1 LAPALL
7 YDSHTNREGHEMVPA
22 KRDARITGW
31 LYLLFAAP
39 SGLCLIYAPNKIMV
53 PGDAAATAA
62 NVLAHEMLLRTSVV
76 TWLLGMAVWIVL
88 AFMLYRLFNGVSK
101 TLASLLV
108 VFVAISAGIGFLN
121 ELNNLAA
128 ILVLRGHEFANG
140 LTQAQREA
148 LAMLFLRLHGQ
159 GNALNEMLWGLW
171 LLPFGLLIVRSKF
184 IPRLLGIWLL
194 LDGLAWMGLSTVA
207 ILAPQYNDVAFKA
220 AQPFAFAELAVMLWL
235 ITIGVRVRATDRQA
249 MPTPARG

>member
-1 LAPALL
+1 
-7 YDSHTNREGHEMVPA
+7 MVPA

-31 LYLLFAAP
+31 LYLAFTAP

-53 PGDAAATAA
+53 PGDAAATAG
-62 NVLAHEMLLRTSVV
+62 NVLAHEMLLRTSVAI
-76 TWLLGMAVWIVL
+76 WLLGLAVWMVL

-101 TLASLLV
+101 PLSSMLV
-108 VFVAISAGIGFLN
+108 VFVAISVGIGFLN

-140 LTQAQREA
+140 LTQPQREA
-148 LAMLFLRLHGQ
+148 MATLFLRLHNE

-171 LLPFGLLIVRSKF
+171 LLPFGLLIVRSQF

-207 ILAPQYNDVAFKA
+207 ILAPGYNDVAFKA
-220 AQPFAFAELAVMLWL
+220 AQPLVFAELAVMIWL
-235 ITIGVRVRATDRQA
+235 ITVGVRVRATDHQA
-249 MPTPARG
+249 MPIPAHG